1 MDNCRKQLM
10 SRTFSVDSVDF
21 DNSVNDVGGPFQLAH
36 PVWRW
41 TRAFANP
48 LFLFRVFILSCFRDS
63 PIRLVLSGILNGTR

>member
-1 MDNCRKQLM
+1 MDCGDLAFFWSPGNIQPPA
-10 SRTFSVDSVDF
+10 
-21 DNSVNDVGGPFQLAH
+21 VNDVGGSYHIAH
-36 PVWRW
+36 PVWRR